1 MKIKNI
7 AKLLILLFWLNLL
20 SVNAEDVGLSIKD
33 ISKDSDTSLKVT
45 FDKAIWDSWISWDIK
60 LFKDLSIVS
69 ATKDSLVPN
78 KINITLNDD
87 LTIWSTYNLFPVFWA
102 EWSADFIFEEPAN
115 IKILESEW
123 ISSITM
129 KDKKNIE
136 VYFNTL
142 NWDEFEFKL
151 LKEINIVEN
160 SSSWW
165 NLILKTDKSIELNTD
180 YILMILSLS
189 DNQNTYKID
198 EPIFNFDIKEN
209 STFEKTETDQ
219 SIKDNFTDPIQ
230 EVVTP
235 VENNTEL
242 NAWTEDTSTWNLNN
256 VALDTKQ
263 TPDTWAE
270 TWVLMFLTLIM
281 SSFYFLARRFS

>member
-7 AKLLILLFWLNLL
+7 AKLLILLFGLNLL
-20 SVNAEDVGLSIKD
+20 SVNAEDIGLSIKD

-45 FDKAIWDSWISWDIK
+45 FDKAIGDSGISGDIK

-78 KINITLNDD
+78 KINISLNDD
-87 LTIWSTYNLFPVFWA
+87 LTIGSTYNLFPVFGA
-102 EWSADFIFEEPAN
+102 EGSADFIFEEPAN
-115 IKILESEW
+115 IKILESEG

-142 NWDEFEFKL
+142 NGDEFEFKL

-160 SSSWW
+160 SSSGG

-189 DNQNTYKID
+189 DIQNIYKID

-219 SIKDNFTDPIQ
+219 SIKDNFTAP
-230 EVVTP
+230 VTETINP
-235 VENNTEL
+235 VENDTEL
-242 NAWTEDTSTWNLNN
+242 NAGIEDTSTGNLNN

-263 TPDTWAE
+263 TPDTGAE

>member
-20 SVNAEDVGLSIKD
+20 SVNAEDIGLSIKD

-78 KINITLNDD
+78 KINISLNDD

-189 DNQNTYKID
+189 DIQNIYKID

-219 SIKDNFTDPIQ
+219 SIKDNFTAP
-230 EVVTP
+230 VTETINP
-235 VENNTEL
+235 VENDTEL
-242 NAWTEDTSTWNLNN
+242 NAWIEDTSTWNLNN